1 MEAPSWKLLKTSLV
15 AAWATVHPLPHPP
28 QRATIQEGETWAT
41 GLHNTCESHNMTN
54 KKNHIKKNHGTWFH
68 LHRILKEAI

>member
-41 GLHNTCESHNMTN
+41 GLHNTCEYDKQKEPHL
-54 KKNHIKKNHGTWFH
+54 KKSWYMVPFT
-68 LHRILKEAI
+68 